1 MIRTPQ
7 FEVRHLKVL
16 LCCLL
21 FLALPASLPAQEP
34 AAGPPIPTRLTLE
47 LAGEI
52 LLARNPTIL
61 RERQNVVMARAG
73 VTQAR
78 LRPNPEFEVTSES
91 YPLFESNP
99 GPFFQNN
106 ELTVRAGQP
115 IEIGGKRGKRTQV
128 AEQEVQVTESLL
140 QDTIRQVKLE
150 LKTRYY
156 RVVLAKAE
164 LELARQV
171 LTQFDEIIRINR
183 LRYEQGEISGLDF
196 ARIET
201 ERRRFF
207 DDVVAAE
214 LALQNAKTALLELLG
229 ARDLSAPFDV
239 TETLAFHPL
248 SVPAEQFQ
256 EQALLAR
263 ADLRA
268 RREQME
274 RERRQVAVEKSLG
287 VPNLTPFF
295 GYKRNLVDNAVT
307 FGVRWD
313 LPLFNRNQGEVA
325 RATARVDQ
333 VGYEVRRVELAVR
346 SEVLQAYQAVQ
357 AEERRVRALE
367 STYVQSARKA
377 RDIAQASY
385 RLGAL
390 DLIAFLDAERAYRET
405 LRGYNVALFA
415 HQVSI
420 YQLEAAV
427 GREF

>member
-1 MIRTPQ
+1 MNTASAKLVA
-7 FEVRHLKVL
+7 FVL
-16 LCCLL
+16 FGFMSMACP
-21 FLALPASLPAQEP
+21 LAAQE
-34 AAGPPIPTRLTLE
+34 AKEAQSVPTRLTLD
-47 LAGEI
+47 LANDI

-61 RERQNVVMARAG
+61 RERQNIAMARAG

-106 ELTVRAGQP
+106 ELIVRAGQP
-115 IEIGGKRGKRTQV
+115 IEIAGKRRKRTLV
-128 AEQEVQVTESLL
+128 AEQEVEVAQSFL
-140 QDTIRQVKLE
+140 QDTIRQLKRE

-171 LTQFDEIIRINR
+171 LAQFDEIIRINR
-183 LRYEQGEISGLDF
+183 LRYKQGEISGLDL

-214 LALQNAKTALLELLG
+214 LALQNGKTGLLELLG
-229 ARDLSAPFDV
+229 ASDLSASFDV
-239 TETLAFHPL
+239 TEALVFRPL
-248 SVPAEQFQ
+248 SVTAEQFQ
-256 EQALLAR
+256 ELAIMAR
-263 ADLRA
+263 ADLQA
-268 RREQME
+268 RRQQVE

-287 VPNLTPFF
+287 VPNITPFF
-295 GYKRNLVDNAVT
+295 GYKRNLVDNTVT
-307 FGVRWD
+307 FGVRWN

-325 RATARVDQ
+325 RAAARVDQ
-333 VGYEVRRVELAVR
+333 AGYEVQRTELAVR
-346 SEVLQAYQAVQ
+346 SDVLQTYQAVQ
-357 AEERRVRALE
+357 AEERRVRAFE
-367 STYVQSARKA
+367 DTYVNTARKA

-390 DLIAFLDAERAYRET
+390 DLIGFLDAERAYRET
-405 LRGYNVALFA
+405 LNSYNRTLFDHRVAVF
-415 HQVSI
+415 
-420 YQLEAAV
+420 QLEAAV
-427 GREF
+427 GKDF

>member
-1 MIRTPQ
+1 MKLSKGG
-7 FEVRHLKVL
+7 VASSW
-16 LCCLL
+16 L
-21 FLALPASLPAQEP
+21 FLLLIWCAPVSAQESQP
-34 AAGPPIPTRLTLE
+34 QTTVPTRLTLDV
-47 LAGEI
+47 ATEI

-61 RERQNVVMARAG
+61 RERQNIAMARAG

-106 ELTVRAGQP
+106 ELIVRAGQP
-115 IEIGGKRGKRTQV
+115 IEIGGKRGKRTRV
-128 AEQEVQVTESLL
+128 AEQEVEVTQSLL
-140 QDTIRQVKLE
+140 QDTIRQLKLE

-171 LTQFDEIIRINR
+171 LAQFDEIIRINR
-183 LRYEQGEISGLDF
+183 LRYQQGEISGLDF

-229 ARDLSAPFDV
+229 ASDLSAPFDV
-239 TETLAFHPL
+239 TEALAFRPL
-248 SVPAEQFQ
+248 SVTAEQFQ
-256 EQALLAR
+256 EQALMAR
-263 ADLRA
+263 ADLQA
-268 RREQME
+268 RRQQME

-287 VPNLTPFF
+287 VPNITPFF
-295 GYKRNLVDNAVT
+295 GYKRNLVDNTVT
-307 FGVRWD
+307 FGVRWN
-313 LPLFNRNQGEVA
+313 LPVFNRNQGEVG
-325 RATARVDQ
+325 RAVARVDQ
-333 VGYEVRRVELAVR
+333 AGHEVRRVELAVR

-357 AEERRVRALE
+357 AEERRARALE
-367 STYVQSARKA
+367 SVYVQSARKA

-390 DLIAFLDAERAYRET
+390 DLIGFLDAERAYRET
-405 LRGYNVALFA
+405 LRGYNQTLFA

>member
-1 MIRTPQ
+1 MKLSKGG
-7 FEVRHLKVL
+7 VASSW
-16 LCCLL
+16 L
-21 FLALPASLPAQEP
+21 FLLLIWCAPVSAQESQP
-34 AAGPPIPTRLTLE
+34 QATVSTRLTLE
-47 LAGEI
+47 VATEI

-61 RERQNVVMARAG
+61 RERQNIAMARAG

-78 LRPNPEFEVTSES
+78 LRPNPEVEVTSES

-106 ELTVRAGQP
+106 ELIVRAGQP
-115 IEIGGKRGKRTQV
+115 IEIGGKRGKRTRV
-128 AEQEVQVTESLL
+128 AEQEVEVTQSLL
-140 QDTIRQVKLE
+140 QDTIRQLKLE

-171 LTQFDEIIRINR
+171 LAQFDEIIRINR
-183 LRYEQGEISGLDF
+183 LRYQQGEISGLDL

-207 DDVVAAE
+207 DDLVAAE

-229 ARDLSAPFDV
+229 ASDLSASLDV
-239 TETLAFHPL
+239 TEALAFRPL
-248 SVPAEQFQ
+248 TVPAEQFQ
-256 EQALLAR
+256 EQALMSR
-263 ADLRA
+263 ADLQA
-268 RREQME
+268 RRQQME

-287 VPNLTPFF
+287 VPNITPFF
-295 GYKRNLVDNAVT
+295 GYKRNLVDNTVT
-307 FGVRWD
+307 FGVRWN
-313 LPLFNRNQGEVA
+313 LPVFNRNQGEVA

-333 VGYEVRRVELAVR
+333 AGFEVRRVELAVC

-367 STYVQSARKA
+367 STYVASARKA

-390 DLIAFLDAERAYRET
+390 DLIGFLDAERAYRET
-405 LRGYNVALFA
+405 LRGYNQTLFA

-427 GREF
+427 GKDF